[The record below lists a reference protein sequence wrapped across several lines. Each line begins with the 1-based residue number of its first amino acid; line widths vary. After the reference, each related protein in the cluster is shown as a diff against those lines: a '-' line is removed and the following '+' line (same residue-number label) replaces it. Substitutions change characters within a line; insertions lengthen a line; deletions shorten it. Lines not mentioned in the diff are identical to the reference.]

1 MNALPFPFFLFMLT
15 LFFAACTKNDIS
27 ITTPITTIVDST
39 AAPTDYLVN
48 TTGLAYAVKDA
59 SILKNGVP
67 TFLGGGANAFH
78 SFGLGDSAEYAA
90 MATWNIKIVREFIGN
105 LRENPL
111 TGMYAIQSSTG
122 AWLQPLQNAA
132 W

>member
-1 MNALPFPFFLFMLT
+1 M
-15 LFFAACTKNDIS
+15 
-27 ITTPITTIVDST
+27 
-39 AAPTDYLVN
+39 N
-48 TTGLAYAVKDA
+48 TTGLTYAVKDA
-59 SILKNGVP
+59 SILKNGIP
-67 TFLGGGANAFH
+67 TFLGGGTNTFH

-90 MATWNIKIVREFIGN
+90 MAAWNIKLVCEFIGN

-111 TGMYAIQSSTG
+111 TGMYAIQSSMG